1 MSGMSHLSRLLDL
14 GSICLDEPAEDWRA
28 AIALAGELLE
38 RQGAI
43 SSEYTQA
50 MITSVEENG
59 PYIVVAPGFAF
70 AHARPSEA
78 VHRTA
83 MSWVRLARPV
93 EFGHAANDPVTLVV
107 ALSAKDQKEHLQAMR
122 TLATL
127 LGSPRTRTALDE
139 ARTPEEVLAV
149 LTEEAP
155 APSGRS
161 STTDE
166 TPAPAAEPAA
176 TTAAEAA
183 ADSRNKILTVCGNG
197 LGTSLFLKNT
207 LEQVLDHW
215 GWGKYLTVE
224 ATDTISARG
233 KAKEADLILT
243 SGEIARTL
251 GDVGVPVKV
260 IENFTSTTELDAAL
274 RELYDV

>member
-1 MSGMSHLSRLLDL
+1 MSELSRLLNTA
-14 GSICLDEPAEDWRA
+14 SIRLDATAEDWRG

-38 RQGAI
+38 EQGAA
-43 SSEYTQA
+43 SAEYTRA

-93 EFGHAANDPVTLVV
+93 EFGHAANDPVSLVV
-107 ALSAKDQKEHLQAMR
+107 ALCAQDQKAHLQAMR
-122 TLATL
+122 RLATL
-127 LGSPRTRTALDE
+127 LGSPQTRAALDG
-139 ARTPEEVLAV
+139 ARTPEDVFAV
-149 LTEEAP
+149 LTEGAP
-155 APSGRS
+155 AP
-161 STTDE
+161 TAP
-166 TPAPAAEPAA
+166 PAPA
-176 TTAAEAA
+176 TTETA
-183 ADSRNKILTVCGNG
+183 ADSRNKVLTVCGNG

-207 LEQVLDHW
+207 LEQVLDRW
-215 GWGKYLTVE
+215 GWSPYLTVE

-260 IENFTSTTELDAAL
+260 IQNFTSTTELDAAL